1 MKIYGDSTSGNCLK
15 VKWLLQRQGVAHD
28 WVELDVMSGRTRS
41 PEYVALNPAGQVPL
55 VVFDDGRTL
64 AQSNAI
70 LLHFGEGSDL
80 IPADAYDRARMLE
93 WLFWEQY
100 SHEPYI
106 AVRRFQLQ
114 YLKRDPAQLDPKLLE
129 RGNAAL
135 QRMELALAA
144 SDYLVDGRL
153 SLADIALVAYT
164 RLADTGGFDLGPYP
178 AVQAWV
184 ARVERDLGL
193 GSFAAPAVRG

>member
-1 MKIYGDSTSGNCLK
+1 MQVYGDSTSGNCLK
-15 VKWLLQRQGVAHD
+15 VKWVLDRLGRPYR
-28 WVELDVMSGRTRS
+28 WIELNVMSGRTRQ
-41 PEYVALNPAGQVPL
+41 PAFLALNPAGQVPL

-80 IPADAYDRARMLE
+80 VPEDGYARAKMLE

-106 AVRRFQLQ
+106 AVRRFQLA
-114 YLKRDPAQLDPKLLE
+114 YLKRDPAQLDPRLPE
-129 RGNAAL
+129 RGSDAL
-135 QRMELALAA
+135 ARMELALADA
-144 SDYLVDGRL
+144 PYLVDGRL
-153 SLADIALVAYT
+153 SLADLALVAYT
-164 RLADTGGFDLGPYP
+164 RTADSSGFDLGLYP

-184 ARVERDLGL
+184 GRVERELGL
-193 GSFAAPAVRG
+193 AA

>member
-1 MKIYGDSTSGNCLK
+1 
-15 VKWLLQRQGVAHD
+15 
-28 WVELDVMSGRTRS
+28 
-41 PEYVALNPAGQVPL
+41 VP
-55 VVFDDGRTL
+55 VVRFADNGIL

-70 LLHFGEGSDL
+70 ILHLAEGSDL
-80 IPADAYDRARMLE
+80 VPADAYDRARMLE

-114 YLKRDPAQLDPKLLE
+114 YLKRDPDQLDPRLLD
-129 RGNAAL
+129 RGAAAL
-135 QRMELALAA
+135 QRMELALSA
-144 SDYLVDGRL
+144 SDYLVDARL

-164 RLADTGGFDLGPYP
+164 RLADTAGFDLGLYP

-184 ARVERDLGL
+184 GRVEGDLGL
-193 GSFAAPAVRG
+193 